1 MTNNGNSSNG
11 NASDPT
17 KNTVAGNGTERNP
30 RVRGDKKP
38 STRGKRAGRE
48 FDPSRYAPSRSFPV
62 VEKNLVFEHPI
73 VKTQFERWFDV
84 YKNAFFHTA
93 SMLAFLG
100 MEEAVDDVHE
110 HLLTMIEA
118 EEAELK
124 GATETVLR
132 SIQRVTKKRN
142 VPKTSKNIASLDV
155 EIPGFVVARYAEMY
169 ETADRFIDTCV
180 YAECVG
186 AMKWTERTSLLKTV
200 PRYLR
205 APAGRFQSFSA
216 RLGKRTEMNEKQAR
230 EARQTAQKIIV
241 KLLKASTEQPGLEIK
256 MPVARKNAAAG

>member
-11 NASDPT
+11 IASDPI
-17 KNTVAGNGTERNP
+17 KKIEVGNGAKKNP

-38 STRGKRAGRE
+38 GARGKRAGRE
-48 FDPSRYAPSRSFPV
+48 FDPSRYAPSRNFPV
-62 VEKNLVFEHPI
+62 VEKIVVFEHQI
-73 VKTQFERWFDV
+73 VRTQFERWFDV
-84 YKNAFFHTA
+84 YKHAFFHTA

-110 HLLTMIEA
+110 HLLKMIEA
-118 EEAELK
+118 EESELK
-124 GATETVLR
+124 AATATVLR
-132 SIQRVTKKRN
+132 SIKSVTKNRN
-142 VPKTSKNIASLDV
+142 VPKTSKNSASLKV

-186 AMKWTERTSLLKTV
+186 AMKWTERTALLRTV

-216 RLGKRTEMNEKQAR
+216 RLGKRSEMNERQAKA
-230 EARQTAQKIIV
+230 ARLQAEKIIV
-241 KLLKASTEQPGLEIK
+241 KLLKASMEQPGLEIQ
-256 MPVARKNAAAG
+256 MPMARKKVAAG